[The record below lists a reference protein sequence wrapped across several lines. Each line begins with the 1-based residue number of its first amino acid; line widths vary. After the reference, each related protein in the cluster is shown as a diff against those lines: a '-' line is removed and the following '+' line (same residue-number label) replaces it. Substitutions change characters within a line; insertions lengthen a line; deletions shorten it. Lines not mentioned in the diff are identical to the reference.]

1 MQVRKAVIPAAGLG
15 TRVLPASK
23 AVPKEMLNIVDKP
36 AIQYIVEE
44 AAHSGITDI
53 LIILGRGKG
62 IVEDHFDRAPELEQA
77 LETDLQTEWELP
89 PETDR
94 TTSREMVQAPQEMAR
109 APEMQE
115 AALPEP
121 LSPGTKAPE

>member
-1 MQVRKAVIPAAGLG
+1 MPGLDLEVAPCQAQGQAV
-15 TRVLPASK
+15 
-23 AVPKEMLNIVDKP
+23 
-36 AIQYIVEE
+36 
-44 AAHSGITDI
+44 
-53 LIILGRGKG
+53 
-62 IVEDHFDRAPELEQA
+62 ELEQA
-77 LETDLQTEWELP
+77 LETNPAMDLQKEWELP

-115 AALPEP
+115 AALPDP

>member
-1 MQVRKAVIPAAGLG
+1 MDLEVAPCQAPCQAV
-15 TRVLPASK
+15 
-23 AVPKEMLNIVDKP
+23 
-36 AIQYIVEE
+36 
-44 AAHSGITDI
+44 
-53 LIILGRGKG
+53 
-62 IVEDHFDRAPELEQA
+62 ELEQA
-77 LETDLQTEWELP
+77 LETEWELP